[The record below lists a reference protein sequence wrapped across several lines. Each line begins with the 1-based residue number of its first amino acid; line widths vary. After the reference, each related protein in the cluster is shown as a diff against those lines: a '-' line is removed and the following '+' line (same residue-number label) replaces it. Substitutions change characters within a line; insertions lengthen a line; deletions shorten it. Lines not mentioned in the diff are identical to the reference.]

1 MKYLLTCIF
10 LLAATSFLAAQTFHI
25 QGNIELDKGEL
36 LVLTQQVEGMD
47 TLAQTKFENNRFAL
61 TGNLQEPVV
70 ALLKIAGYE
79 GGFVM
84 ILEPGMEYTA
94 KLTRNGAGDIRG
106 GKLQDIYNDYQKIVA
121 DANAESRALNKKASE
136 AAAQKHFKTSHE
148 LKAKANK
155 VQQAAFDKM
164 NNIVRKNA
172 DNVLAAYLQTA
183 GSERIMELE
192 PLKQIYSLLSEKAK
206 ETAPGKLLEAR
217 IADLEKVG
225 IAATAPDFTL
235 TTPEGKQ
242 VSLYSVKGKLKII
255 DFWASWCG
263 PCRMENPNMVKLY
276 NDFKDKGLAI
286 VSVSLDERKV
296 PWVQAIKK
304 DGMPWTHV
312 SSLKGWKCEVVKQ
325 YNIDAVPSII
335 VLDENNLFPYRKQSP
350 EKEVVPKNEVLPKKS
365 DIKLFG
371 STSLCD
377 GAALSKNRPRNQSTK
392 TTLRSIEQKSH
403 G

>member
-155 VQQAAFDKM
+155 VQQAAFDQDEQH
-164 NNIVRKNA
+164 RP
-172 DNVLAAYLQTA
+172 QECRQCA
-183 GSERIMELE
+183 GS
-192 PLKQIYSLLSEKAK
+192 LSADRRFGTYHGTGTA
-206 ETAPGKLLEAR
+206 ET
-217 IADLEKVG
+217 DLQP
-225 IAATAPDFTL
+225 AF
-235 TTPEGKQ
+235 
-242 VSLYSVKGKLKII
+242 
-255 DFWASWCG
+255 
-263 PCRMENPNMVKLY
+263 
-276 NDFKDKGLAI
+276 
-286 VSVSLDERKV
+286 
-296 PWVQAIKK
+296 
-304 DGMPWTHV
+304 
-312 SSLKGWKCEVVKQ
+312 
-325 YNIDAVPSII
+325 
-335 VLDENNLFPYRKQSP
+335 
-350 EKEVVPKNEVLPKKS
+350 
-365 DIKLFG
+365 
-371 STSLCD
+371 
-377 GAALSKNRPRNQSTK
+377 
-392 TTLRSIEQKSH
+392 
-403 G
+403 

>member
-192 PLKQIYSLLSEKAK
+192 PLKQIYSLLSENFENEVLKS
-206 ETAPGKLLEAR
+206 
-217 IADLEKVG
+217 EKPVV
-225 IAATAPDFTL
+225 L
-235 TTPEGKQ
+235 
-242 VSLYSVKGKLKII
+242 

-335 VLDENNLFPYRKQSP
+335 VLDENNRILAKNIRA
-350 EKEVVPKNEVLPKKS
+350 EK
-365 DIKLFG
+365 
-371 STSLCD
+371 
-377 GAALSKNRPRNQSTK
+377 
-392 TTLRSIEQKSH
+392 LRAFVTEYLK
-403 G
+403 

>member
-263 PCRMENPNMVKLY
+263 PCRKALPLVKKANEEFKNKGLQVIGVSVDKKTKDWEKALEEENLPYLQLHDPEGITGKLY
-276 NDFKDKGLAI
+276 N
-286 VSVSLDERKV
+286 
-296 PWVQAIKK
+296 
-304 DGMPWTHV
+304 
-312 SSLKGWKCEVVKQ
+312 
-325 YNIDAVPSII
+325 YNGIPFII
-335 VLDENNLFPYRKQSP
+335 LISP
-350 EKEVVPKNEVLPKKS
+350 EGIILEKELWGDGIREAITKY
-365 DIKLFG
+365 IK
-371 STSLCD
+371 
-377 GAALSKNRPRNQSTK
+377 
-392 TTLRSIEQKSH
+392 
-403 G
+403 

>member
-94 KLTRNGAGDIRG
+94 NLTRNGAGDIRG

-206 ETAPGKLLEAR
+206 ETAPGKLFEAR

-255 DFWASWCG
+255 DVWASWCG

-335 VLDENNLFPYRKQSP
+335 VLDENNRILAKNIRA
-350 EKEVVPKNEVLPKKS
+350 EK
-365 DIKLFG
+365 
-371 STSLCD
+371 
-377 GAALSKNRPRNQSTK
+377 
-392 TTLRSIEQKSH
+392 LRAFVTEYLK
-403 G
+403 

>member
-94 KLTRNGAGDIRG
+94 NLTRNGAGDIRG

-242 VSLYSVKGKLKII
+242 VSLYSVETENYRFLGFLVRTVPHGK
-255 DFWASWCG
+255 SQHG
-263 PCRMENPNMVKLY
+263 E
-276 NDFKDKGLAI
+276 
-286 VSVSLDERKV
+286 
-296 PWVQAIKK
+296 
-304 DGMPWTHV
+304 
-312 SSLKGWKCEVVKQ
+312 
-325 YNIDAVPSII
+325 
-335 VLDENNLFPYRKQSP
+335 
-350 EKEVVPKNEVLPKKS
+350 
-365 DIKLFG
+365 
-371 STSLCD
+371 
-377 GAALSKNRPRNQSTK
+377 
-392 TTLRSIEQKSH
+392 TLQ
-403 G
+403 

>member
-1 MKYLLTCIF
+1 MEMVKIFYYELRRLL
-10 LLAATSFLAAQTFHI
+10 
-25 QGNIELDKGEL
+25 G
-36 LVLTQQVEGMD
+36 
-47 TLAQTKFENNRFAL
+47 NRFTVGL
-61 TGNLQEPVV
+61 LLV
-70 ALLKIAGYE
+70 ALLYGYWTMRGEILLGIAN
-79 GGFVM
+79 
-84 ILEPGMEYTA
+84 TA
-94 KLTRNGAGDIRG
+94 PFSPWSFG
-106 GKLQDIYNDYQKIVA
+106 
-121 DANAESRALNKKASE
+121 
-136 AAAQKHFKTSHE
+136 
-148 LKAKANK
+148 
-155 VQQAAFDKM
+155 
-164 NNIVRKNA
+164 
-172 DNVLAAYLQTA
+172 AYLAEMMPLLLVALLCFLSILTSDTGKRVEVLIAATPLSQA
-183 GSERIMELE
+183 VHCRIR
-192 PLKQIYSLLSEKAK
+192 LKQIYSLLSEKAK

-335 VLDENNLFPYRKQSP
+335 VLDENNRILAKNIRA
-350 EKEVVPKNEVLPKKS
+350 EK
-365 DIKLFG
+365 
-371 STSLCD
+371 
-377 GAALSKNRPRNQSTK
+377 
-392 TTLRSIEQKSH
+392 LRAFVTEYLK
-403 G
+403 

>member
-1 MKYLLTCIF
+1 MKYLLTWIF
-10 LLAATSFLAAQTFHI
+10 LLSAAPLLVAQTFHL
-25 QGNIELDKGEL
+25 QGKIELDKGKL
-36 LVLTQQVEGMD
+36 LVLTQQVKGMD
-47 TLAQTKFENNRFAL
+47 TLAQTKFENNQFTL
-61 TGNLQEPVV
+61 TGNLKEPVV

-84 ILEPGMEYTA
+84 ILEPGAEYTA
-94 KLTRNGAGDIRG
+94 NLTKNGNGDIRG
-106 GKLQDIYNDYQKIVA
+106 GKLQTAYNEYQKIVA
-121 DANAESRALNKKASE
+121 NANAESRALNKKASE

-148 LKAKANK
+148 LQTKANK
-155 VQQAAFDKM
+155 VQEAAFAKM

-192 PLKQIYSLLSEKAK
+192 PLKQIYNLLSEKAK
-206 ETAPGKLLEAR
+206 ETAPGKILANR
-217 IADLEKVG
+217 IADLEKVS

-286 VSVSLDERKV
+286 VSVSLDERKA

-312 SSLKGWKCEVVKQ
+312 SSLKGWKCDVVKQ

-335 VLDENNLFPYRKQSP
+335 VLDENNRILAKNIRA
-350 EKEVVPKNEVLPKKS
+350 EK
-365 DIKLFG
+365 
-371 STSLCD
+371 
-377 GAALSKNRPRNQSTK
+377 
-392 TTLRSIEQKSH
+392 LRAFVTEYLK
-403 G
+403 

>member
-1 MKYLLTCIF
+1 M
-10 LLAATSFLAAQTFHI
+10 
-25 QGNIELDKGEL
+25 
-36 LVLTQQVEGMD
+36 
-47 TLAQTKFENNRFAL
+47 
-61 TGNLQEPVV
+61 
-70 ALLKIAGYE
+70 
-79 GGFVM
+79 
-84 ILEPGMEYTA
+84 
-94 KLTRNGAGDIRG
+94 
-106 GKLQDIYNDYQKIVA
+106 
-121 DANAESRALNKKASE
+121 
-136 AAAQKHFKTSHE
+136 
-148 LKAKANK
+148 
-155 VQQAAFDKM
+155 
-164 NNIVRKNA
+164 
-172 DNVLAAYLQTA
+172 
-183 GSERIMELE
+183 
-192 PLKQIYSLLSEKAK
+192 
-206 ETAPGKLLEAR
+206 EAR

-335 VLDENNLFPYRKQSP
+335 VLDENNRILAKNIRA
-350 EKEVVPKNEVLPKKS
+350 EK
-365 DIKLFG
+365 
-371 STSLCD
+371 
-377 GAALSKNRPRNQSTK
+377 
-392 TTLRSIEQKSH
+392 LRAFVTEYLK
-403 G
+403 

>member
-1 MKYLLTCIF
+1 MKKTALTF
-10 LLAATSFLAAQTFHI
+10 LLLSAMFFVAQAQEKTFSI
-25 QGNIELDKGEL
+25 SGKIELDKGNL
-36 LVLTQQVEGMD
+36 LVLTQRPGKID
-47 TLAQTKFENNRFAL
+47 TLAKTAIANRQFTISGTTEEA
-61 TGNLQEPVV
+61 VV
-70 ALLKIAGYE
+70 AQLVIEGYA

-84 ILEPGMEYTA
+84 ILEPGTKYTA
-94 KLTRNGAGDIRG
+94 NLTRNGNGDIRG
-106 GKLQDIYNDYQKIVA
+106 GKLQTAYNEYQKIVA
-121 DANAESRALNKKASE
+121 NANEESRTLNKKASD
-136 AAAQKHFKTSHE
+136 AAAQKHFKTSKE
-148 LKAKANK
+148 LQTKATK
-155 VQQAAFDKM
+155 VQEAAFAKM

-206 ETAPGKLLEAR
+206 ETAPGKILADR

-235 TTPEGKQ
+235 STPEGKE
-242 VSLYSVKGKLKII
+242 VSLYNVKGKLKII

-263 PCRMENPNMVKLY
+263 PCRMENPNMVRLY

-286 VSVSLDERKV
+286 ISVSLDERKA

-312 SSLKGWKCEVVKQ
+312 SSLKGWKCDVVKQ

-335 VLDENNLFPYRKQSP
+335 VLDENNRILAKNIRA
-350 EKEVVPKNEVLPKKS
+350 EK
-365 DIKLFG
+365 
-371 STSLCD
+371 
-377 GAALSKNRPRNQSTK
+377 
-392 TTLRSIEQKSH
+392 LRAFVTEYLK
-403 G
+403 

>member
-1 MKYLLTCIF
+1 M
-10 LLAATSFLAAQTFHI
+10 
-25 QGNIELDKGEL
+25 
-36 LVLTQQVEGMD
+36 
-47 TLAQTKFENNRFAL
+47 
-61 TGNLQEPVV
+61 
-70 ALLKIAGYE
+70 
-79 GGFVM
+79 
-84 ILEPGMEYTA
+84 
-94 KLTRNGAGDIRG
+94 
-106 GKLQDIYNDYQKIVA
+106 
-121 DANAESRALNKKASE
+121 
-136 AAAQKHFKTSHE
+136 
-148 LKAKANK
+148 
-155 VQQAAFDKM
+155 QQAAFDKM

-225 IAATAPDFTL
+225 IAAT
-235 TTPEGKQ
+235 
-242 VSLYSVKGKLKII
+242 

-335 VLDENNLFPYRKQSP
+335 VLDENNRILAKNIRA
-350 EKEVVPKNEVLPKKS
+350 EK
-365 DIKLFG
+365 
-371 STSLCD
+371 
-377 GAALSKNRPRNQSTK
+377 
-392 TTLRSIEQKSH
+392 LRAFVTEYLK
-403 G
+403 